1 MLLAGFVSGLL
12 SQIPP
17 HQHLQQLI
25 TVDLA
30 DECAGTHV
38 VGDIGGV
45 LRQDITHDL
54 VDGVITLFLQCLID
68 GGQDVVNFSVL
79 FHRDTEFTG
88 KIVHT
93 DTTFLSLLRLI
104 EYGTSI
110 LDF

>member
-38 VGDIGGV
+38 VGDIGGIFGEN
-45 LRQDITHDL
+45 ITNDL
-54 VDGVITLFLQCLID
+54 IDGVIAFFLQCLID

-93 DTTFLSLLRLI
+93 DTTFLSLPGL
-104 EYGTSI
+104 SI
-110 LDF
+110 